1 MIKSRPKHSISMK
14 RIILELTTGLALA
27 VSAAAADWLQFRGPD
42 AASVAAGDALGLPT
56 TLSVQ
61 DNVAWDKALPG
72 KGLSSPIV
80 VGDRAFVTCSS
91 GPDQSRLHVIC
102 LSTADGGKIWERSFW
117 ASGRTMCHDKT
128 AVAAPSPVSDGKNVY
143 ALFSSND
150 LFCLDLDGNLQWLR
164 GLTQDYPNASNSL
177 GLASSP
183 VLVGNVLV
191 AQIEN
196 DSESFV
202 AGIDTKTGENIW
214 KIDRP
219 KVANWTSPILFEDG
233 GKKLVGLQ
241 SGMGLLAI
249 DPATGSEVWNFD
261 GGASTIPSSGVGNG
275 LVVIPSNG
283 LTALKLN
290 GEKPEQVWQQAQLRP
305 GTASPLIVGDRVFV
319 LNNAGV
325 LNCADTT
332 TGERL
337 WRLRLKGPYASSP
350 VAAGNL
356 LYFFDE
362 KGGAQVVDISAP
374 GETEGRIVGEMDLG
388 EMIQCTPAIA
398 DGAIFV
404 RSNGKIWKL
413 TGSTADA
420 PRP

>member
-1 MIKSRPKHSISMK
+1 MK
-14 RIILELTTGLALA
+14 RLISLLLLGLPLSG
-27 VSAAAADWLQFRGPD
+27 SASAGDWLQFRGPN
-42 AASVAAGDALGLPT
+42 ASGVALGDATGLPK

-61 DNVAWDKALPG
+61 DSIAWENVLPG
-72 KGLSSPIV
+72 KGLSSPVV
-80 VGDRAFVTCSS
+80 VGDKVFVTCSS
-91 GPDQSRLHVIC
+91 GPEQKRLHVIC
-102 LSTADGGKIWERSFW
+102 FRSSDGGKIWERRFV

-128 AVAAPSPVSDGKNVY
+128 AVAAPSPLSDGTYIY

-150 LFCLDLDGNLQWLR
+150 LFCLDLNGNLQWLR

-183 VLVGNVLV
+183 VLVDKTLI

-202 AGIDTKTGENIW
+202 AGIDTATGENKW
-214 KIDRP
+214 KMDRP
-219 KVANWTSPILFEDG
+219 KVANWTSPIIFEDG
-233 GKKLVGLQ
+233 GKRLVGLQ
-241 SGMGLLAI
+241 SGMGLMAV
-249 DPATGSEVWNFD
+249 DPATGEEIWNFD
-261 GGASTIPSSGVGNG
+261 GGASTIPSSCAGNG
-275 LVVIPSNG
+275 TIFVPSNG

-290 GEKPEQVWQQAQLRP
+290 GGKPQQIWQKAQLRP
-305 GTASPLIVGDRVFV
+305 GTASPIVVDKRVFV

-325 LNCADTT
+325 LNCADVT

-337 WRLRLKGPYASSP
+337 WRLRLKGPYGSSP

-362 KGGAQVVDISAP
+362 KGGAQIVDISAP
-374 GETEGRIVGEMDLG
+374 GETEGKVVGEMELG
-388 EMIQCTPAIA
+388 EMIQCTPAIG

-404 RSNGKIWKL
+404 RSNGKLWKL
-413 TGSTADA
+413 VGAGADD
-420 PRP
+420 PKT